1 VSAPFFQKSKLD
13 NGVRV
18 LTESHP
24 LNRAVC
30 VGVFIDRGTRD
41 EPDGLYGAAHFI
53 EHLVFK
59 GTRSRSG
66 FEIAKSLEAVGG
78 DLNAYTTREYTC
90 FHTMSLSEHLD
101 VSLDVLCDLVTN
113 ALMREKDFENERKVI
128 LSEADMS
135 REQLDDWIFD
145 LLFEGCYRG
154 HPLGRSILGD
164 RDSLLQ
170 MSRTRLKKY
179 YSSVYQGERV
189 IVAVS
194 GNIRHDEVVKQV
206 QERMTLAP
214 SSSKK
219 DPSVARAVPPAR
231 NFRKLMAKPAELA
244 HILMSWPACSF
255 TEELRFEGYV
265 VNALLGGGMT
275 SRMYQSL
282 REERGLTYSVYSS
295 LQSFTDCGL
304 LTIYAA
310 TARSKA
316 PEALRL
322 LKAEVDKLV
331 DEGIPETELNFYKT
345 QIKGQILLGADDM
358 ENRMNSLG
366 VNEMVFG
373 TYRPVDQVIRE
384 IEAISVQ
391 SVRKYLDRFLNSCDL
406 KAILLGDVAT
416 KSIENQL
423 SKL

>member
-1 VSAPFFQKSKLD
+1 MSEPLFKKTQLE

-30 VGVFIDRGTRD
+30 AGVFVDRGTRD
-41 EPDGLYGAAHFI
+41 EPEGLYGAAHFI

-59 GTRSRSG
+59 GTRDRSG

-90 FHTMSLSEHLD
+90 FHTMSLSEHLG
-101 VSLDVLCDLVTN
+101 VSLDVLSDLVTN
-113 ALMREKDFENERKVI
+113 GLMREKDFENERKVI

-164 RDSLLQ
+164 RESLLN
-170 MSRTRLKKY
+170 MSRLRLKKY
-179 YSSVYQGERV
+179 YADVYRGGHV
-189 IVAVS
+189 IVAVA
-194 GNIRHDEVVKQV
+194 GNVQHDAVVEQV
-206 QERMTLAP
+206 RQCMTLNV
-214 SSSKK
+214 SHKK
-219 DPSVARAVPPAR
+219 DPSVPRTQPQER
-231 NFRKLMAKPAELA
+231 NFRKMITKPAELA
-244 HILMSWPACSF
+244 HILMSWPACSY
-255 TEELRFEGYV
+255 TEDLRFEGYI
-265 VNALLGGGMT
+265 VNAALGGGMT

-282 REERGLTYSVYSS
+282 REERGLTYSVYSA

-310 TARSKA
+310 TARSKTA
-316 PEALRL
+316 EALRL
-322 LKAEVDKLV
+322 LKSEV
-331 DEGIPETELNFYKT
+331 ELMVEKGVQESELHFYKT

-366 VNEMVFG
+366 VNEMIFG
-373 TYRPVDQVIRE
+373 TYRPVDQVIAE
-384 IEAISVQ
+384 IEAVSLQ
-391 SVRKYLDRFLNSCDL
+391 SVRKYLDRFLKSCDL